1 MWLPL
6 GILLSLFY
14 VNAYTNPYVCT
25 FDQNACGWSN
35 DPNNWKYSWTVEAW
49 SSADPGTLRT
59 TNRAMCLSASAF
71 ELNVWPKQASNFASS
86 DRVSL
91 IPAGRSTAKKKQS
104 IQARLWSPYL
114 TAEDG
119 FRCLQLQYCIKS
131 GNHFDP
137 IGSEGGM
144 SLALLFRREGSCVN
158 QNVADGREAFVCA
171 NNKLWTSDQHP
182 ASEYSVLNSW
192 QQVSVP
198 LSHNG
203 DFKLILEGTIPA
215 GYPDARIC
223 VDNITSYTEPCSA
236 LQKSS
241 VTTSSQW
248 SWAQYFGIT
257 FVSALV
263 LGLTIPILFLVIL
276 IWACRRRHHSL
287 QSPYTDNKLFSTNLW
302 YYIGGKDICDD
313 PTGFRGSASLVR
325 SNKHHGLPSSA
336 GTSLNGTGQPGTDV
350 MDLPDVVIPGGR
362 VVSFSYSG
370 NTLGPGTAV
379 RHMSQINSSP
389 VQTVNC
395 FTTGLSNV
403 GTASSLSSGTTA
415 PTPVLLGNS
424 VQPPAIM
431 TQSAAPNFGADA
443 STPRF
448 PDPLNAPYNACV
460 APMVSAQQA
469 QPLAPNAVAFQQSVV
484 QAQQCSSALT
494 PTAVQ
499 QHQQVQPS
507 LLPPPPQQQMQSHPM
522 QSQPLPV
529 QQHQPQP
536 QGMPNVVQ
544 LPLTQF
550 SQPPVSQVSVPHPH
564 STPQLQQHQ
573 QQQQPRSIVQ
583 PVQLPPPQQQNL
595 QPHSFSAYP
604 LSSVQPVAQQHRL
617 QIPVSTAPVT
627 PQAHSLS
634 NVPPQ
639 STVQTT
645 QQIVPGQ
652 LVAAVTPTTRTQ
664 PSPTT
669 LPQNDQLTEANQHAA
684 MAALFAATGQPESP
698 QDTLIHGAVP
708 DCRPEAR
715 DDSYMDLNQTVLR
728 EDHPPPGYD
737 EAIGLVMAR
746 PIQNGYSVPV
756 CNNGNL
762 GNNLCHNTM
771 AKPVLAFPT
780 EVAAVP
786 ALPPRRIVNGMGVD
800 DLEDAQLNTC
810 LSLAERYGLPVAEI

>member
-14 VNAYTNPYVCT
+14 VNGSALGGTRLDCNFTSPCPWT
-25 FDQNACGWSN
+25 TDQNDWGAVRWEQQSVF
-35 DPNNWKYSWTVEAW
+35 DPIGLRRQPALCF
-49 SSADPGTLRT
+49 SSARQLGTSE
-59 TNRAMCLSASAF
+59 A
-71 ELNVWPKQASNFASS
+71 
-86 DRVSL
+86 L
-91 IPAGRSTAKKKQS
+91 I
-104 IQARLWSPYL
+104 ARLWSP
-114 TAEDG
+114 AIRFSGSDEAKWPQ
-119 FRCLQLQYCIKS
+119 CLSVSYQIIASTGPSVEETMIPDQY
-131 GNHFDP
+131 P
-137 IGSEGGM
+137 V
-144 SLALLFRREGSCVN
+144 LALLRRQRGACTQMQRGPLGSSSILCENEGLWVSPSIPPHLLWNHVHISL
-158 QNVADGREAFVCA
+158 DGW
-171 NNKLWTSDQHP
+171 NTS
-182 ASEYSVLNSW
+182 S
-192 QQVSVP
+192 
-198 LSHNG
+198 

>member
-14 VNAYTNPYVCT
+14 VNADSSLGLRSHRVQPLRSKLDCNFTNDLCFWT
-25 FDQNACGWSN
+25 NDQNNWPANWYVSKYHTSPTSAGHSRVNAVCL
-35 DPNNWKYSWTVEAW
+35 DLLPNPSTVGN
-49 SSADPGTLRT
+49 SGFSGRLFGPLTRRADGT
-59 TNRAMCLSASAF
+59 
-71 ELNVWPKQASNFASS
+71 
-86 DRVSL
+86 
-91 IPAGRSTAKKKQS
+91 
-104 IQARLWSPYL
+104 
-114 TAEDG
+114 
-119 FRCLQLQYCIKS
+119 RCLQIRYIISYAPLSKS
-131 GNHFDP
+131 TS
-137 IGSEGGM
+137 SE
-144 SLALLFRREGSCVN
+144 
-158 QNVADGREAFVCA
+158 
-171 NNKLWTSDQHP
+171 K
-182 ASEYSVLNSW
+182 SVLHQFPKLAVLRRQMGACTQMQRGPLGSSSILCENEGLW
-192 QQVSVP
+192 VSPSIPPHLLWNHVHIS
-198 LSHNG
+198 LDGWNTSS